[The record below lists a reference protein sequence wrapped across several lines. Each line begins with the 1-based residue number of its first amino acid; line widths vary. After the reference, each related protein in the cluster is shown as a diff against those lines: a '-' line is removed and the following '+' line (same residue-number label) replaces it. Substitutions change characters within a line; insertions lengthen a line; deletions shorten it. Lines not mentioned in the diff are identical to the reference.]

1 MDQFRASIIRLF
13 PIPSKFSRVLT
24 AISKA
29 VNSAF
34 IKLILLGR
42 VRFFKLQTREFQYQK
57 ENGNLT
63 LLEPIITKPVR
74 KLIKKLFYQYMLC
87 CHL

>member
-13 PIPSKFSRVLT
+13 PVPSKFSRVLT

-42 VRFFKLQTREFQYQK
+42 VRFFKLQTRELQYQK
-57 ENGNLT
+57 EDGNLT
-63 LLEPIITKPVR
+63 FLEPITARPVR
-74 KLIKKLFYQYMLC
+74 KPIKKKLF
-87 CHL
+87 